1 MSGQVRVQLFSD
13 TKTRPS
19 APMLAA
25 MAGAETGDEQA
36 GEDPTTNVLCERTAA
51 MLGKAAALF
60 LPSGTMCNQIALAV
74 HCRPGDEV
82 IAERSS
88 HIINFEVGGAAAIAG
103 AMINAIDGARGIFEA
118 DQVLAAIR
126 PPMRHAPKATLV
138 AVEQT
143 ANMGGGSVWPL
154 TRLAEVAEAGRG
166 AGMAVHM
173 DGARL
178 LNAVVASNV
187 SAKDY
192 AETADSVW
200 IDLSKGL
207 GCPVG
212 AVMAGSAEFI
222 DAAWR
227 WKQRLGGA
235 MRQSGVLAAAGLYA
249 LDYNVER
256 LAEDHANARHLAEAL
271 AQIPGIEIDMDSVET
286 NILFLDIS
294 ASGMPAPDIS
304 ARLAEQGIAMGAV
317 GPGRM
322 RAVTHLDVDRAGIE
336 EAAAALREIVSR

>member
-25 MAGAETGDEQA
+25 MAAAETGDEQA
-36 GEDPTTNVLCERTAA
+36 GEDPTTNALCERTAA

-103 AMINAIDGARGIFEA
+103 AMINAIDGARGMFEA

-178 LNAVVASNV
+178 MNAVVASNV

-249 LDYNVER
+249 LDNNVER
-256 LAEDHANARHLAEAL
+256 LAEDHANARYLAEAL

-294 ASGMPAPDIS
+294 TSGMPAPDIS
-304 ARLAEQGIAMGAV
+304 ARLAEQGIAMGAI
-317 GPGRM
+317 GEAKM